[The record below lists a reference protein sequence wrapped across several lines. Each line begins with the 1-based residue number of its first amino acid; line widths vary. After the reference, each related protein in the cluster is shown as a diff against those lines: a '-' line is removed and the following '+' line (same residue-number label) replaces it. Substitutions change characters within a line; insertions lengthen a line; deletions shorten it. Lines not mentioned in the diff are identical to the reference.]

1 MTEVLIQTACMFA
14 FAGMGAFGGY
24 AAGCRRTIAR
34 NAAHV
39 ECLGCSH
46 IGPDKALR
54 AAQLAAQ
61 AHHRETGHV
70 AMVVSKHG

>member
-1 MTEVLIQTACMFA
+1 MIEALAAILPL
-14 FAGMGAFGGY
+14 AGMAATAWLGY
-24 AAGCRRTIAR
+24 VAGCRKTTAR

-46 IGPDKALR
+46 IGPDTALR
-54 AAQLAAQ
+54 AAQVAAR
-61 AHHRETGHV
+61 AHHTETGHV

>member
-1 MTEVLIQTACMFA
+1 MIELIAA
-14 FAGMGAFGGY
+14 ILPIAGMAATAWLGY
-24 AAGCRRTIAR
+24 AAGCRKTTAR

-46 IGPDKALR
+46 IGPNTALR

-61 AHHRETGHV
+61 AHHRATGHV

>member
-24 AAGCRRTIAR
+24 VAGCRRTTAR

-46 IGPDKALR
+46 IGPDTALR
-54 AAQLAAQ
+54 DAQGAAR
-61 AHHRETGHV
+61 AHHADTGHI
-70 AMVVSKHG
+70 AMVVSK